1 MSKITKMEEVVRL
14 RLTKAEKEK
23 IREMADKRGVTLSE
37 LILSALKIKRKV
49 RKPVSVENNLINQQ
63 AA

>member
-1 MSKITKMEEVVRL
+1 MEEIVRL

-23 IREMADKRGVTLSE
+23 LKEMANEKGITLSE
-37 LILSALKIKRKV
+37 LILSALKIKRRKV
-49 RKPVSVENNLINQQ
+49 RKPISSETKILIHE